1 MALDPVPRSAPD
13 QGAGRANRAG
23 RGRRP
28 PLSLPFARPALAML
42 IPPLIALLV
51 VAVAVEIWV
60 RVGDVSIY
68 LLPRP
73 SAVFEEFFGDFGRY
87 FGQGMQTLGVSLG
100 GLVIGT
106 IGAVLFAAAVA
117 HSPLLERS
125 LLPIAIMVKV
135 TPVVAVIPILIIW
148 LGYGWEPKVAIT
160 ALITYFPVLINAIS
174 GFRDLDPRVLDFFRS
189 VNASTW
195 ETLLRLRLPAA
206 IPYLFAALKIS
217 VTLSLIGA
225 VVAEFFV
232 ARETGLG
239 SVIRL
244 DYDLLNLPGVF
255 AAVLMLTLLGVS
267 LSSAVAGLERLASWS
282 PHSGPS
288 A

>member
-1 MALDPVPRSAPD
+1 
-13 QGAGRANRAG
+13 
-23 RGRRP
+23 
-28 PLSLPFARPALAML
+28 ML
-42 IPPLIALLV
+42 IPPLIALLIA
-51 VAVAVEIWV
+51 AVAVEIWV
-60 RVGDVSIY
+60 RAGDVSIY

-87 FGQGMQTLGVSLG
+87 FGQGMQTLAVSLG

-106 IGAVLFAAAVA
+106 LGAVLFAAAVA
-117 HSPLLERS
+117 HSPLLERA

-148 LGYGWEPKVAIT
+148 LGYGWEPKIAIT

-225 VVAEFFV
+225 VVAEFFI
-232 ARETGLG
+232 AREAGLG

-244 DYDLLNLPGVF
+244 EYDLLNLPGVF

-267 LSSAVAGLERLASWS
+267 LSTAVVGLERLASWN

>member
-1 MALDPVPRSAPD
+1 MAVGPVPGP
-13 QGAGRANRAG
+13 GAGRA
-23 RGRRP
+23 RRP
-28 PLSLPFARPALAML
+28 PISLPSLRPVLAML
-42 IPPLIALLV
+42 IPPLIALLI
-51 VAVAVEIWV
+51 AAIAVEIWV

-73 SAVFEEFFGDFGRY
+73 SAVLEEFFGDFGRY
-87 FGQGMQTLGVSLG
+87 FREGMQTLAVSLG
-100 GLVIGT
+100 GLAIGT
-106 IGAVLFAAAVA
+106 AGAVLFAAAVA
-117 HSPLLERS
+117 HSPLLERA

-195 ETLLRLRLPAA
+195 ETLIRLRLPAA
-206 IPYLFAALKIS
+206 IPFLFAALKIS

-225 VVAEFFV
+225 VVAEFFI
-232 ARETGLG
+232 AREAGLG

-244 DYDLLNLPGVF
+244 EYELLGLPSVF
-255 AAVLMLTLLGVS
+255 AAVLMLTLLGVA
-267 LSSAVAGLERLASWS
+267 LSTAVVLLERLASWS

>member
-1 MALDPVPRSAPD
+1 MASGPRPASDRNIP
-13 QGAGRANRAG
+13 
-23 RGRRP
+23 RP
-28 PLSLPFARPALAML
+28 PLALPSFRPALAML
-42 IPPLIALLV
+42 IPPLIALLIT
-51 VAVAVEIWV
+51 AVAIEIWV
-60 RVGDVSIY
+60 RAGDVSVFV
-68 LLPRP
+68 LPRP
-73 SAVFEEFFGDFGRY
+73 SAVLEEFFGNFGRY
-87 FGQGMQTLGVSLG
+87 FSAGLETLSVSLG

-106 IGAVLFAAAVA
+106 LGAVLFAAAVA
-117 HSPLLERS
+117 HSPLLERA

-135 TPVVAVIPILIIW
+135 TPIVAVIPILIIW
-148 LGYGWEPKVAIT
+148 LGYGWEPKVVIT

-206 IPYLFAALKIS
+206 VPYLFAALKIS

-225 VVAEFFV
+225 VVAEFFI
-232 ARETGLG
+232 AREAGLG
-239 SVIRL
+239 SLIRL
-244 DYDLLNLPGVF
+244 EYDLLDLPAVF

-267 LSSAVAGLERLASWS
+267 LSTAVVGLERLASWS

>member
-1 MALDPVPRSAPD
+1 MASGPRPASDRSTP
-13 QGAGRANRAG
+13 
-23 RGRRP
+23 RP
-28 PLSLPFARPALAML
+28 PLALPSFRPALAML
-42 IPPLIALLV
+42 IPPLIALLIA
-51 VAVAVEIWV
+51 AVAVEIWV
-60 RVGDVSIY
+60 RAGDVSVFV
-68 LLPRP
+68 LPRP
-73 SAVFEEFFGDFGRY
+73 SAVLEEFFGDFGRY
-87 FGQGMQTLGVSLG
+87 FSAGLETLSVSLG

-106 IGAVLFAAAVA
+106 LGAVLFAAAVA
-117 HSPLLERS
+117 HSPLLERA

-135 TPVVAVIPILIIW
+135 TPIVAVIPILIIW
-148 LGYGWEPKVAIT
+148 LGYGWEPKVVIT

-225 VVAEFFV
+225 VVAEFFI
-232 ARETGLG
+232 AREDGLG
-239 SVIRL
+239 SLIRL
-244 DYDLLNLPGVF
+244 EYDLLDLPAVF

-267 LSSAVAGLERLASWS
+267 LSTAVVGLERLASWS

>member
-1 MALDPVPRSAPD
+1 MASGPRPASDRNIP
-13 QGAGRANRAG
+13 
-23 RGRRP
+23 RP
-28 PLSLPFARPALAML
+28 PLALPSFRPALAML
-42 IPPLIALLV
+42 IPPLIALLIT
-51 VAVAVEIWV
+51 AVAIEIWV
-60 RVGDVSIY
+60 RAGDVSVFV
-68 LLPRP
+68 LPRP
-73 SAVFEEFFGDFGRY
+73 SAVLEEFFGDFGRY
-87 FGQGMQTLGVSLG
+87 FSAGLETLSVSLG

-106 IGAVLFAAAVA
+106 LGAVLFAAAVA
-117 HSPLLERS
+117 HSPLLERA

-135 TPVVAVIPILIIW
+135 TPIVAVIPILIIW
-148 LGYGWEPKVAIT
+148 LGYGWEPKVVIT

-206 IPYLFAALKIS
+206 VPYLFAALKIS

-225 VVAEFFV
+225 VVAEFFI
-232 ARETGLG
+232 AREDGLG
-239 SVIRL
+239 SLIRL
-244 DYDLLNLPGVF
+244 EYDLLDLPAVF

-267 LSSAVAGLERLASWS
+267 LSTAVVALERLASWS